1 MQVRADSGTLG
12 SVPLVCRRKF
22 NAVKGVARRFRRP
35 VSDKL
40 AADWRK
46 PLLRETADKLNC
58 LARAEEP
65 YLLPACQL

>member
-1 MQVRADSGTLG
+1 
-12 SVPLVCRRKF
+12 
-22 NAVKGVARRFRRP
+22 